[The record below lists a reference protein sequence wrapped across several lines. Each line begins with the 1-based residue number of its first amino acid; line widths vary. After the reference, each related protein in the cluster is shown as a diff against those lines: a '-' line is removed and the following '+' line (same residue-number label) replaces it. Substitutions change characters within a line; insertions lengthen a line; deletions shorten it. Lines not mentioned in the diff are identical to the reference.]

1 MAKGY
6 APNMLD
12 YRNQASDLL
21 KGQMD
26 IQKSKMD
33 IMSREP
39 TGYEAEQ
46 ELLANTRNV
55 VGSGARGKRGSEL
68 VIDGVL
74 NGLQYGMR
82 SKEVAGKKDQ
92 YSKMRNVLGYF
103 EQVGQE
109 LQKQNQQNMQ
119 DEEER
124 LQMEPT
130 ALTAID
136 LTYSGMPYEQTD
148 AALRKLF
155 ETAKVN
161 NSFVTEDYVGYIPNS
176 SLILMRDENGEV
188 FPADMRSML
197 RREDV
202 ESVQNNYNQRIGND
216 ARMMGA
222 RASMMNA
229 ETNAAYAPI
238 NAEAKQSYMKNTDFN
253 TDPQQRAERA
263 ALEERARQNAKYMVE
278 LEPKLQNADRA
289 LSDLQDL
296 KKVLSDSWTSG
307 SSATKSLL
315 RWLQQRTGSTYTA
328 DKISMAMSSQLPSLK
343 EIFGGNPSDA
353 DRELFMQTLPGIDKN
368 PKASIERLNQ
378 LITQYENKANLY
390 RGQARKYNEQP
401 WANLFTDTG
410 NITQQGSVP
419 YEQGTQTMQVKVRDP
434 NNPNRIKLFSPEEA
448 EIAIKRGGIRVQ

>member
-33 IMSREP
+33 IMSKEP

-188 FPADMRSML
+188 FPADMRAML

-229 ETNAAYAPI
+229 ETNAAYRPQELAMQQKRTDI
-238 NAEAKQSYMKNTDFN
+238 AEQNANTRFEQLGLKSSKELMPRLQASETTIHLADSLIKDAQKNPDLFSSALSAWVNTKGDAGAFNLAVQKMIGGKDRDAAQRITKNVRQLMLADAKSLGGQNNQTLDSWIQEAYPNIQYSQQNFIDIIEDVKRKAQFYRNIYRDTLNTPSGQHLGQSFDK
-253 TDPQQRAERA
+253 RA
-263 ALEERARQNAKYMVE
+263 AEFRGEKVPITLYDPDSKTTETKYVDNYEEALQKAQQAGLEARQ
-278 LEPKLQNADRA
+278 
-289 LSDLQDL
+289 
-296 KKVLSDSWTSG
+296 
-307 SSATKSLL
+307 
-315 RWLQQRTGSTYTA
+315 
-328 DKISMAMSSQLPSLK
+328 
-343 EIFGGNPSDA
+343 
-353 DRELFMQTLPGIDKN
+353 
-368 PKASIERLNQ
+368 
-378 LITQYENKANLY
+378 
-390 RGQARKYNEQP
+390 
-401 WANLFTDTG
+401 
-410 NITQQGSVP
+410 
-419 YEQGTQTMQVKVRDP
+419 
-434 NNPNRIKLFSPEEA
+434 
-448 EIAIKRGGIRVQ
+448 